1 MFLDVNGTRL
11 HYLSEGEGP
20 TIVLL
25 HGLGGTS
32 GVWRGVMNTLTTNH
46 HVVAVDLRGHGRSAP
61 ILKPVTIRD
70 FADDV
75 LALLDALDLPAVTL
89 VGHSFASLI
98 AQMAAAV
105 RPSSIDNLV
114 LVGGM
119 SWLDP
124 DARDA
129 YIDRAELVEQEGLD
143 AIADAWIT
151 SALAPRT
158 HAHSPQLSGLTREML
173 ERNDPA
179 SYAAACRAISKYQPI
194 AHEDLGQP
202 TLLLV
207 GDHDRSTPVAMS
219 EELHAAIPVTR
230 IEVIPSAAH
239 WAMLDQPDWIS
250 AKIMTWLL

>member
-1 MFLDVNGTRL
+1 MARWDDDHRAFERPRRRTRPRTKDRPDYSLAPVAMVASIDRGRYRCLMDDGRAVSATKARILGRKGVIVGDRVRLDGD
-11 HYLSEGEGP
+11 
-20 TIVLL
+20 
-25 HGLGGTS
+25 TS
-32 GVWRGVMNTLTTNH
+32 GADGTL
-46 HVVAVDLRGHGRSAP
+46 
-61 ILKPVTIRD
+61 
-70 FADDV
+70 
-75 LALLDALDLPAVTL
+75 
-89 VGHSFASLI
+89 
-98 AQMAAAV
+98 
-105 RPSSIDNLV
+105 
-114 LVGGM
+114 GM

>member
-32 GVWRGVMNTLTTNH
+32 GVWRGVMNTLSANN
-46 HVVAVDLRGHGRSAP
+46 HVVAIDLRGHGRSAP

-75 LALLDALDLPAVTL
+75 LALLDALELPAVTL

-105 RPSSIDNLV
+105 RPGAIDNLV
-114 LVGGM
+114 LLGGI
-119 SWLDP
+119 SWFDP
-124 DARDA
+124 EARDA
-129 YIDRAELVEQEGLD
+129 YIDRAEHVAQEGFETL
-143 AIADAWIT
+143 ADGWIK

-158 HAHSPQLSGLTREML
+158 HALNPQLVGLTYEML
-173 ERNDPA
+173 LRNDQA
-179 SYAAACRAISKYQPI
+179 SYAQTCRAIANYEPI
-194 AHEDLGQP
+194 NHADLGQP

-230 IEVIPSAAH
+230 VEVIPSAAH

-250 AKIMTWLL
+250 AKIMTWLV